1 MTGGFVKMSCSPRTP
16 PGSPSPSAR
25 LHRLPLGRRGRLGEP
40 ETIELGGDWVRS
52 GFTAN
57 GIARTP
63 DGSGLL
69 VTDGDAPALVGRTL
83 HVVQPTP
90 NRWTSSDR
98 TGRNA

>member
-1 MTGGFVKMSCSPRTP
+1 MLTEDAAWFTESFG
-16 PGSPSPSAR
+16 AR

-98 TGRNA
+98 TGRERVTPRTG